1 MKRHSYQKYEESKP
15 TLTKQV
21 INRKMFII
29 LDIRKKPLVSREG
42 HLYIFYR
49 SKDANS
55 FIYRNKAS
63 TKWRVKIVQLDI
75 TTL

>member
-1 MKRHSYQKYEESKP
+1 MKRNSYQKYKETKP

-29 LDIRKKPLVSREG
+29 LDLRKKPLVSREG
-42 HLYIFYR
+42 HLYVFYR

-63 TKWRVKIVQLDI
+63 AKWRVKIVQLDI